1 MDGLRA
7 LKQVWL
13 ACVIGGVLLL
23 TSHQRALADDLAIAI
38 EPPHVL
44 VDTSSNRIL
53 DGYRIDQRWA
63 PASLTKMM
71 TAYTVFRALELQHLK
86 LDSPVRISEAALA
99 QPPTKMGYPIGTI
112 LTIDTALKIILVKSA
127 NDISVALAESVA
139 GSEEAFVALMNSH
152 ARRLGLD
159 DTQFQNPHGLHDP
172 GQFTSARDMALLA
185 RQLQTEFKDRAGFFN
200 IPAIRITNRRLRN
213 HNALLRLY
221 EGTNGMKTGYVCASG
236 FNVVVSVAR
245 KERDLMVV
253 VFGGRS
259 GLERNVKAAKLL
271 TEGYEGRFDD
281 APFQTIETGR
291 QRTSGGMPDD
301 ITRVMC
307 PGKYAEVGTPV
318 LRPETAP
325 AADEFDAIDT
335 SGSAPRED
343 LDEPLAGAVVL
354 PVKRPDFRVVQE
366 PAGEAVTLAAANNSV
381 GQEAVPEDNPPT
393 LSELADL
400 YLQPVSDPGEEQTLE
415 LGGATGPNPF
425 GIPNTNGGRFVPPTP
440 VPEPKPGL
448 DLKKLEE

>member
-1 MDGLRA
+1 M
-7 LKQVWL
+7 L
-13 ACVIGGVLLL
+13 ASPLP
-23 TSHQRALADDLAIAI
+23 ALADDLGLRTD
-38 EPPHVL
+38 PPHIL
-44 VDTSSNRIL
+44 VDTADNRIL
-53 DGYRIDQRWA
+53 DGHRIDQRWA

-86 LDSPVRISEAALA
+86 LDSPVRISETALA

-112 LTIDTALKIILVKSA
+112 LTIETALKIILVKSA
-127 NDISVALAESVA
+127 NDVSVALAESVA

-152 ARRLGLD
+152 ARRLHLD

-172 GQFTSARDMALLA
+172 EQFTSARDMALLT
-185 RQLQTEFKDRAGFFN
+185 RQLQTEFRHRADFFN
-200 IPAIRITNRRLRN
+200 IPALRITNRRLRN
-213 HNALLRLY
+213 HNALLRLF

-236 FNVVVSVAR
+236 FNVVVTVTR
-245 KERDLMVV
+245 GERDLMVV

-271 TEGYEGRFDD
+271 TEGFDGRFDD
-281 APFQTIETGR
+281 GALERIGSGR
-291 QRTSGGMPDD
+291 QRTSGGIPDD

-325 AADEFDAIDT
+325 SADEFDAIDT
-335 SGSAPRED
+335 SGSAPREN
-343 LDEPLAGAVVL
+343 LDETQAGPVVL
-354 PVKRPDFRVVQE
+354 PLKRPDFRVVKEPESAADMLAVSEREVDQE
-366 PAGEAVTLAAANNSV
+366 R
-381 GQEAVPEDNPPT
+381 VPEDNPPT

-400 YLQPVSDPGEEQTLE
+400 YLQPVSDPGEEQSLS

-425 GIPNTNGGRFVPPTP
+425 GILHTNGGRYVAPIP
-440 VPEPKPGL
+440 VPDPNPAL
-448 DLKKLEE
+448 DLKKPDE